1 MKNICIMG
9 TGYVGLVT
17 GACLSDLG
25 NKVRCVDIDLK
36 KIRILND
43 GKLPIYEPGLQE
55 LINNNVSRER
65 LSFSE
70 DIKGSI
76 RDSEVV
82 FIAVGTPSDGNG
94 NVDLRYVEGAAE
106 MIAQNL
112 NDFKI
117 IVNKSTVSVGTGRRL
132 KEIIDDKSSGKPE
145 FEIVSNPE
153 FLREGSA
160 INDFMHPDRIVI
172 GTNSEKAFD
181 IMTEIYGSLYLMETP
196 FIKTNV
202 ETAELIKYASNAFLS
217 VKISFINEI
226 ANICDKT
233 GADVHVVAKAMGL
246 DGRISPKFLHA
257 GPGFGGSCFPKDT
270 LGLVQLAKERGI
282 TPNLVEAAIKVNIN
296 QRMVMVEKLKKLVPN
311 LKGKTIAVL
320 GLAFKPNTDDVRES
334 PALDIIKIL
343 LEEECIVRAYDPVA
357 MDNAKKSIPEL
368 NCFDN
373 MMDACEG
380 ADSVMILTEWNELR
394 QIDLNMLKERLGS
407 PNIVD
412 CRNIY
417 DPKKMKDE
425 GFNYLSV
432 GRPLLKDEFN
442 AVEV

>member
-17 GACLSDLG
+17 GACLADLG
-25 NKVRCVDIDLK
+25 NRVRCVDIDAE
-36 KIRILND
+36 KIKILND

-55 LINNNVSRER
+55 LITNNVSRER

-70 DIKGSI
+70 DISGSI
-76 RDSEVV
+76 RKSEVI
-82 FIAVGTPSDGNG
+82 FISVGTPSDGDGKVN
-94 NVDLRYVEGAAE
+94 LLYVEGAAE

-117 IVNKSTVSVGTGRRL
+117 IVNKSTVSVGTGKRL
-132 KEIIDDKSSGKPE
+132 MEIIEKKSPSKAE
-145 FEIVSNPE
+145 FEVVSNPE

-172 GTNSEKAFD
+172 GTNSERAYG
-181 IMTEIYGSLYLMETP
+181 IMTEIYGPLYLIETP
-196 FIKTNV
+196 FIKTNI

-233 GADVHVVAKAMGL
+233 GADVHVVARAMGL

-257 GPGFGGSCFPKDT
+257 GPGFGGSCFPKDI

-282 TPNLVEAAIKVNIN
+282 TPLLVEAAIKVNN
-296 QRMVMVEKLKKLVPN
+296 AQRKVMVEKLKKLVPN
-311 LKGKTIAVL
+311 LGGKTIAIL

-343 LEEECIVRAYDPVA
+343 LEEGCTVNAYDPVA
-357 MDNAKKSIPEL
+357 LDNAKKAIPEI
-368 NCFDN
+368 NCYDN

-380 ADSVMILTEWNELR
+380 ADSVMIMTEWNELR
-394 QIDLNMLKERLGS
+394 QIDLIMLKEKLGA
-407 PNIVD
+407 PNMVD
-412 CRNIY
+412 CKNIY
-417 DPKKMKDE
+417 DPVKMKEE

-432 GRPLLKDEFN
+432 GRPLLERN
-442 AVEV
+442 

>member
-1 MKNICIMG
+1 
-9 TGYVGLVT
+9 
-17 GACLSDLG
+17 
-25 NKVRCVDIDLK
+25 
-36 KIRILND
+36 
-43 GKLPIYEPGLQE
+43 
-55 LINNNVSRER
+55 
-65 LSFSE
+65 
-70 DIKGSI
+70 
-76 RDSEVV
+76 
-82 FIAVGTPSDGNG
+82 
-94 NVDLRYVEGAAE
+94 
-106 MIAQNL
+106 
-112 NDFKI
+112 
-117 IVNKSTVSVGTGRRL
+117 
-132 KEIIDDKSSGKPE
+132 
-145 FEIVSNPE
+145 
-153 FLREGSA
+153 
-160 INDFMHPDRIVI
+160 
-172 GTNSEKAFD
+172 
-181 IMTEIYGSLYLMETP
+181 METP

-334 PALDIIKIL
+334 PALGVIRIL

-394 QIDLNMLKERLGS
+394 QIDLNMLKEKLGS

-417 DPKKMKDE
+417 DPKKMKEE